1 MALGA
6 NFDADAVL
14 GRAGL
19 PGSAAGTFDNGRL
32 VRGMDSLFHLYLTSH
47 LQQITYKKYNIIFP
61 GNLQGVYAKNTGK
74 NYTQKKIDFFVY
86 IFDNLHVRNTAV
98 KRLL

>member
-19 PGSAAGTFDNGRL
+19 PGSAAGTFDNGGL
-32 VRGMDSLFHLYLTSH
+32 VRGMDSLFHSVH
-47 LQQITYKKYNIIFP
+47 LFFPIRQSTYISRINMI
-61 GNLQGVYAKNTGK
+61 A
-74 NYTQKKIDFFVY
+74 
-86 IFDNLHVRNTAV
+86 
-98 KRLL
+98 